1 MMMHAWPALEPV
13 PVLDLKEL
21 RSALATKGAAR
32 LVAAVAGRDIDDALQ
47 QVGSGMLLTLRQNHE
62 YAEPLALSVIN
73 RLTWRGG
80 PGDRILAEDL
90 LATLRGVPLQ
100 GRVLPVDLEMLSIL
114 LEGAPELSTGAY
126 LDLRT
131 GAVYGG
137 NETDPMMVGEDA
149 AIDVDKGP
157 DRWIYLAGV
166 GSREGWRDMAAF
178 AERQPTSLGESDWS
192 GRSRAGVPSADSA
205 TSLTTKASPS
215 SGTSSHPIGNW
226 VVHVRCSPPRAS
238 AGLAAWPPPMNELE
252 EPCWAVQAVRDLEA
266 AGRPRGPRLIR
277 EHRAEAGAG
286 PALGCQGNGSVGSGE
301 YAAAVWLERNAVELN
316 PGAELVAWVEVELP
330 AGTIPERVRLPT
342 VTSSE
347 RPLALVS
354 RMRTTVAVE
363 SWPLPRRGGLSGWVL
378 GLICVSCG
386 PG

>member
-21 RSALATKGAAR
+21 RSALATKDAAR

-149 AIDVDKGP
+149 AIDVDKEP

-166 GSREGWRDMAAF
+166 GSREGWRDMAGLRRAAADQSRRERLERAIEGGGAF
-178 AERQPTSLGESDWS
+178 RRFRDLAHDEGIAEQWDLFSSDRQLGRAREVLAAE
-192 GRSRAGVPSADSA
+192 GIRGARSMA
-205 TSLTTKASPS
+205 TSD
-215 SGTSSHPIGNW
+215 
-226 VVHVRCSPPRAS
+226 
-238 AGLAAWPPPMNELE
+238 E
-252 EPCWAVQAVRDLEA
+252 
-266 AGRPRGPRLIR
+266 
-277 EHRAEAGAG
+277 
-286 PALGCQGNGSVGSGE
+286 
-301 YAAAVWLERNAVELN
+301 
-316 PGAELVAWVEVELP
+316 
-330 AGTIPERVRLPT
+330 
-342 VTSSE
+342 
-347 RPLALVS
+347 
-354 RMRTTVAVE
+354 
-363 SWPLPRRGGLSGWVL
+363 
-378 GLICVSCG
+378 
-386 PG
+386 